1 VLKKLISLTP
11 VAVSL
16 SIISIGMSAC
26 SVNKPQQRVTTTAQ
40 SPATKN
46 TQRKAVVI
54 QKQTVKR
61 FRPVVYEKRSPRRRV
76 ATNYKRRSVNRYRR
90 PVARISAPSPFL
102 QKLNNAALGRLK
114 SRVRYD
120 GSYVKIGYPWGDVPA
135 NIGVCTDVVIRSYRK
150 LGIDLQ
156 QQVHQDMSAAFYNY
170 PNLSKWK
177 LKAPDTNIDHRRVVN
192 LRKFFARR
200 GAALPITRNPTD
212 YKPGDLVTWM
222 VGPSFP
228 HIGIVVNKP
237 TRADPR
243 RMMIVHNIAE
253 GPKMEDILFRFPIT
267 GHYRYTPRNMG
278 NIPRATFTKRA
289 PRRKLSRRNQ
299 MSYAQLL
306 DASNRLGTNRTSKV
320 TRITPSRT
328 VSNAA
333 SLKLANLSDADAK
346 ILLGK

>member
-1 VLKKLISLTP
+1 M
-11 VAVSL
+11 
-16 SIISIGMSAC
+16 GMTAC
-26 SVNKPQQRVTTTAQ
+26 SANKPQQRAA
-40 SPATKN
+40 SATQKPIVKRA
-46 TQRKAVVI
+46 QRKAVVV
-54 QKQTVKR
+54 QNNRSAKKV
-61 FRPVVYEKRSPRRRV
+61 RPVVYEKRSPRKRV
-76 ATNYKRRSVNRYRR
+76 ATHNKQRRANHYRR
-90 PVARISAPSPFL
+90 PVTRITRNAHAPSPFL
-102 QKLNNAALGRLK
+102 NKLNNAALGRLRH
-114 SRVRYD
+114 RVKYD

-135 NIGVCTDVVIRSYRK
+135 NIGVCTDVVVRAYRK

-177 LKAPDTNIDHRRVVN
+177 LKGPDTNIDHRRVVN

-200 GAALPITRNPTD
+200 GAALPITRNPLN

-237 TRADPR
+237 SKADPR

-253 GPKMEDILFRFPIT
+253 GPQMEDILFRFPIT

-278 NIPRATFTKRA
+278 NIPRTTLTKRA
-289 PRRKLSRRNQ
+289 PRRNLSRRNQ
-299 MSYAQLL
+299 MSYADLL
-306 DASNRLGTNRTSKV
+306 NASNRLGTNRTPKAKQVAPRSQSKA
-320 TRITPSRT
+320 S
-328 VSNAA
+328 
-333 SLKLANLSDADAK
+333 SLKLANLSAEDAR